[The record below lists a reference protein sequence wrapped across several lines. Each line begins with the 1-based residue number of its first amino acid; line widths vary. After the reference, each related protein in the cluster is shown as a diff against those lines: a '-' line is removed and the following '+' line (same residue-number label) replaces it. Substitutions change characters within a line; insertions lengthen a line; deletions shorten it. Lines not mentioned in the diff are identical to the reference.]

1 MVENKEIITNVVK
14 KINQIYKSIK
24 KSEKSPNTD
33 YLFNNLDKENAFE
46 RSMKKME
53 LINSVDMNNKR

>member
-1 MVENKEIITNVVK
+1 MHWIWKSSESGQ

-53 LINSVDMNNKR
+53 LINSVDMNNRR